1 MGLFALDVRSTE
13 LRDVPFAIVD
23 VETTGV
29 RPGWDRVTEVA
40 VVHMRGANVAGAS
53 LAFDSLVHPGKR
65 VDLLSDDGGVSGITS
80 RLLRDA
86 PHLEDVAEGLL
97 DALRG
102 RVVVGHNVAFD
113 KRFLRAELARVGV
126 DFAPP
131 TLCTLALL
139 PAAGL
144 MPRLSLDELRMMLP
158 LPRGP
163 VHTAAVDAHASAW
176 LAGVALTA
184 LQQQGAR
191 TLGDV
196 ARGRAARAVSLD
208 GAPLTSQRTTH
219 GRPLSR
225 TVPMTTTGPVVPS
238 YAHALRDAIADF
250 LLDDEEIARLRA
262 IQHAA
267 PIAPARLRAL
277 HAGAFAWALH
287 VACDDADLSE
297 TEAAGLSAL
306 AQGLRALGWA
316 PT

>member
-1 MGLFALDVRSTE
+1 MNDVHRIPLNE
-13 LRDVPFAIVD
+13 VPFAIVD
-23 VETTGV
+23 VETTGL

-40 VVHMRGANVAGAS
+40 VIHMRGANVAGAS
-53 LAFDSLVHPGKR
+53 LAFDSLVHPGEQVR
-65 VDLLSDDGGVSGITS
+65 LLPDDGGVSGITPA
-80 RLLRDA
+80 LLQNA

-144 MPRLSLDELRMMLP
+144 MPRLSLDELRTMLP
-158 LPRGP
+158 LPRAP
-163 VHTAAVDAHASAW
+163 VHAAAVDAHATAW
-176 LAGVALTA
+176 LASTALTA

-196 ARGRAARAVSLD
+196 ARRTGRAVSLD
-208 GAPLTSQRTTH
+208 GAPSSSQRTTH
-219 GRPLSR
+219 GMPRSR
-225 TVPMTTTGPVVPS
+225 LVPTATVGHVVPS

-250 LLDDEEIARLRA
+250 HLDDQEVARLRA

-287 VACDDADLSE
+287 VACDDADLSD